1 MITLPIISLL
11 VVLVVVALAL
21 YGLTVFMLART
32 LTRPR
37 RLTPARA
44 LARVGRMS
52 PSDLSLPFEE
62 CKFQI
67 IDQNTGRPLRLAAW
81 WMPHPT
87 SKACAILLHGYADA
101 KIGSIAWAPLLQ
113 RLGYNV
119 LAVDLRAHGESEGR
133 DITAGY
139 FERHDISQIIDQLK
153 LQRPGQTESII
164 LFGISMGAAVAAAT
178 ANIRSDLTGVI
189 LDSPYAHF
197 RDAASLHAD
206 LTGLPGESFLAL
218 GWQLAKWRTGA
229 NFEEIDP
236 ARTIQTAKC
245 PVLIIAATRD
255 LLVSPEAQVC
265 LQSSITRR
273 GDCSRVWAME
283 ADHVLG
289 YSADPSEYEAQI
301 KRFLD
306 QAGARSGV

>member
-1 MITLPIISLL
+1 MITPPIISLL
-11 VVLVVVALAL
+11 LVLGVVALAL

-44 LARVGRMS
+44 LARVGRML
-52 PSDLSLPFEE
+52 PSDLSLPFEQRDFSVTD
-62 CKFQI
+62 KRS
-67 IDQNTGRPLRLAAW
+67 GRPLHLAAW
-81 WMPHPT
+81 WIPHPT
-87 SKACAILLHGYADA
+87 SSACAILLHGYADS
-101 KIGSIAWAPLLQ
+101 KIGAIAWAPLLQ

-119 LAVDLRAHGESEGR
+119 LAVDLRAHGESEGT
-133 DITAGY
+133 DTTAGY
-139 FERHDISQIIDQLK
+139 FERHDISQTIDQIK
-153 LQRPGQTESII
+153 SQRPEQTKTLI

-178 ANIRSDLTGVI
+178 ANVRGDLTAII
-189 LDSPYAHF
+189 LDSPYARF
-197 RDAASLHAD
+197 RDAARLHAN
-206 LTGLPGESFLAL
+206 LTGLPGDSFLAL
-218 GWQLAKWRTGA
+218 GWRLAKWRTGA
-229 NFEEIDP
+229 NFEEVDP
-236 ARTIQTAKC
+236 VRTICSAKC

-265 LQSSITRR
+265 IQSSIIGR

-289 YSADPSEYEAQI
+289 YSADPIEYEAQI

-306 QAGARSGV
+306 EATARRGA